1 MLLAQA
7 IMSNDP
13 VFKNSQLARYCVAN
27 YLSEDV
33 LINAVHFVPVNQIV
47 QSGPLAFQYRYS
59 IENIDAAGVAFRK
72 IGEEYPVGNNYGS
85 EATAKMAILGGNFSV
100 DEEFQFVT
108 APGTGSLENYVD
120 GQMRKKAVA
129 LTKAFNQYT
138 IKGDAS
144 DGKSFNGLEK
154 LVPAS
159 RTKTD
164 IINLGDYSGEKLRIA
179 WTTLYSVLDAVPG
192 ANLIITTMEGV
203 SAFRALLGTKNLSLS
218 SSEIA
223 TLASMQNQAPALPCI
238 RFENML
244 VIGLPRAYFTASE
257 LVNKEPFYVLR
268 SDSSTGFKFVTPA
281 GRPVVY
287 AKVPNLTN
295 ADSTQHQ
302 GGLSMHC
309 APVIED
315 LYACAKGYISAG
327 NASVASLNNAT
338 PYTVEKSLITDANN
352 DGEADGESDAP

>member
-33 LINAVHFVPVNQIV
+33 LMNAVHFVPVNQIV
-47 QSGPLAFQYRYS
+47 QSGPLAFQYRYA
-59 IENIDAAGVAFRK
+59 IENIDAAGIAFRK
-72 IGEEYPVGNNYGS
+72 IGEEYPVSNNYGS

-108 APGTGSLENYVD
+108 APGTGGLENYVD
-120 GQMRKKAVA
+120 SQMRKKAVS

-159 RTKTD
+159 RTQTNV
-164 IINLGDYSGEKLRIA
+164 ITLGDYSNEKLRIA

-203 SAFRALLGTKNLSLS
+203 SAFRALLGTKNLGLS

-257 LVNKEPFYVLR
+257 LVSKEPFYVLR
-268 SDSSTGFKFVTPA
+268 SDSATGFKFVTPA

-315 LYACAKGYISAG
+315 LFACAKGYISAG
-327 NASVASLNNAT
+327 NAIVSSLNNTA
-338 PYTVEKSLITDANN
+338 PYTVEGSNVKDADL
-352 DGEADGESDAP
+352 DGEADDPVSP

>member
-13 VFKNSQLARYCVAN
+13 VFKNTQLARYCVAN

-33 LINAVHFVPVNQIV
+33 LVNAVHFVPVNQIV
-47 QSGPLAFQYRYS
+47 QSGPLSFQYRYA
-59 IENIDAAGVAFRK
+59 IENIDAAGIAFRK
-72 IGEEYPVGNNYGS
+72 IGEEYPVSNNYGS
-85 EATAKMAILGGNFSV
+85 EATANMAILGGNFSV
-100 DEEFQFVT
+100 DEEFQFVSV
-108 APGTGSLENYVD
+108 PGTGGLENYVD
-120 GQMRKKAVA
+120 SQMRKKAVS

-154 LVPAS
+154 LVPAN
-159 RTKTD
+159 RTQTNV
-164 IINLGDYSGEKLRIA
+164 ITLADYSNEKLRIA

-203 SAFRALLGTKNLSLS
+203 SAFRALLGTRNLGLS

-223 TLASMQNQAPALPCI
+223 TLASMQNQAPELPCI

-257 LVNKEPFYVLR
+257 LTDKEPFYVLR
-268 SDSSTGFKFVTPA
+268 SDSATGFKFVTPA

-302 GGLSMHC
+302 GGLSIHC

-315 LYACAKGYISAG
+315 LFACAKGYISAG
-327 NASVASLNNAT
+327 NAIVSSLNNTA
-338 PYTVEKSLITDANN
+338 PHTVEKSNVKDADLN
-352 DGEADGESDAP
+352 GEADEPDSP

>member
-13 VFKNSQLARYCVAN
+13 VFQNSQLARYCVAN

-47 QSGPLAFQYRYS
+47 QAGPLAFQYRYS

-72 IGEEYPVGNNYGS
+72 IGEEYPVANNYGS

-138 IKGDAS
+138 IKGDTS

-164 IINLGDYSGEKLRIA
+164 VITLGDYSDEKLRIA

-257 LVNKEPFYVLR
+257 VTGKEPFYVLR
-268 SDSSTGFKFVTPA
+268 SDSATGFKFVTPA

-327 NASVASLNNAT
+327 SAVVSSLNNAT
-338 PYTVEKSLITDANN
+338 PYTVEKSVIMDADL
-352 DGEADGESDAP
+352 DGEADAESDIP

>member
-33 LINAVHFVPVNQIV
+33 LMNAVHFVPVNQIV
-47 QSGPLAFQYRYS
+47 QSGPLAFQYRYA
-59 IENIDAAGVAFRK
+59 IENIDAAGIAFRK
-72 IGEEYPVGNNYGS
+72 IGEEYPVSNNYGS
-85 EATAKMAILGGNFSV
+85 ESTAKMAILGGNFSV

-108 APGTGSLENYVD
+108 APGTGGLENYVD
-120 GQMRKKAVA
+120 SQMRKKAVS

-159 RTKTD
+159 RTQTNV
-164 IINLGDYSGEKLRIA
+164 ITLGDYSNEKLRIA

-203 SAFRALLGTKNLSLS
+203 SAFRALLGTRNLGLS

-223 TLASMQNQAPALPCI
+223 TLASMQNQSPALPCI

-257 LVNKEPFYVLR
+257 LVSKEPFYVLR
-268 SDSSTGFKFVTPA
+268 SDSATGFKFVTPA

-315 LYACAKGYISAG
+315 LFACAKGYISAG
-327 NASVASLNNAT
+327 NAIVSSLNNTA
-338 PYTVEKSLITDANN
+338 PYTVEGSNVKDADL
-352 DGEADGESDAP
+352 DGEADDPVSP

>member
-13 VFKNSQLARYCVAN
+13 VFKNTQLARYCVAN

-33 LINAVHFVPVNQIV
+33 LVNAVHFVPVNQIV
-47 QSGPLAFQYRYS
+47 QSGPLSFQYRYA
-59 IENIDAAGVAFRK
+59 IENIDAAGIAFRK
-72 IGEEYPVGNNYGS
+72 IGEEYPVSNNYGS
-85 EATAKMAILGGNFSV
+85 EATANMAILGGNFSV
-100 DEEFQFVT
+100 DEEFQFVSV
-108 APGTGSLENYVD
+108 PGTGGLENYVD
-120 GQMRKKAVA
+120 SQMRKKAVS

-154 LVPAS
+154 LVPAN
-159 RTKTD
+159 RTQTNV
-164 IINLGDYSGEKLRIA
+164 ITLADYSDEKLRIA

-203 SAFRALLGTKNLSLS
+203 SAFRALLGTRNLGLS

-223 TLASMQNQAPALPCI
+223 TLASMQNQAPELPCI

-257 LVNKEPFYVLR
+257 LTDKEPFYVLR
-268 SDSSTGFKFVTPA
+268 SDSATGFKFVTPA

-302 GGLSMHC
+302 GGLSIHC

-315 LYACAKGYISAG
+315 LFACAKGYISAG
-327 NASVASLNNAT
+327 NAIVSSLNNTA
-338 PYTVEKSLITDANN
+338 PHTVEKSNVKDADLN
-352 DGEADGESDAP
+352 GEADEPDSP

>member
-13 VFKNSQLARYCVAN
+13 VFRNTQLARYCVAN

-59 IENIDAAGVAFRK
+59 IENIDAAGVAFRN
-72 IGEEYPVGNNYGS
+72 IGEEYPVANNYGS
-85 EATAKMAILGGNFSV
+85 EKTAKMAILGGNFSV

-108 APGTGSLENYVD
+108 APGTGGLENYVD

-138 IKGDAS
+138 IKGDAT

-159 RTKTD
+159 RTNTD
-164 IINLGDYSGEKLRIA
+164 VITLGDYSNENLRIA

-203 SAFRALLGTKNLSLS
+203 SAFRALLGTKNLGLS
-218 SSEIA
+218 PSEIA
-223 TLASMQNQAPALPCI
+223 TLASMQNQASALPCI

-257 LVNKEPFYVLR
+257 LASKEPFYVLR

-327 NASVASLNNAT
+327 NATVTSLNNAT
-338 PYTVEKSLITDANN
+338 PYTVEKSVIEDADN
-352 DGEADGESDAP
+352 DGESDTP

>member
-13 VFKNSQLARYCVAN
+13 VFRNSQLARYCVAN

-59 IENIDAAGVAFRK
+59 IENIDAAGVAFRN
-72 IGEEYPVGNNYGS
+72 IGEEYPVANNYGS

-108 APGTGSLENYVD
+108 APGTGGLENYVD

-138 IKGDAS
+138 IKGDAT

-164 IINLGDYSGEKLRIA
+164 VITLGDYSGENLRIA

-223 TLASMQNQAPALPCI
+223 TLASIQNQAPALPCI

-244 VIGLPRAYFTASE
+244 VIGLPRAYFTTSE
-257 LVNKEPFYVLR
+257 VTGKEPFYVLR

-327 NASVASLNNAT
+327 NADVTSLNNAT
-338 PYTVEKSLITDANN
+338 PHTVEKSVIMDADN
-352 DGEADGESDAP
+352 DGESDTP

>member
-47 QSGPLAFQYRYS
+47 QAGPLAFQYRYS

-108 APGTGSLENYVD
+108 APGTGGLENYVD

-138 IKGDAS
+138 IKGDAT

-159 RTKTD
+159 RTQTSV
-164 IINLGDYSGEKLRIA
+164 ITLGDYSNEKLRIA

-203 SAFRALLGTKNLSLS
+203 SAFRALLGTKNLGLS
-218 SSEIA
+218 PSEIT
-223 TLASMQNQAPALPCI
+223 TLASMQNQAPGLPCI

-244 VIGLPRAYFTASE
+244 VIGLPRAYFTSSE
-257 LVNKEPFYVLR
+257 LVGKEPFYVLR
-268 SDSSTGFKFVTPA
+268 SDSATGFKFVTPA

-327 NASVASLNNAT
+327 NAVVSSLNNAT
-338 PYTVEKSLITDANN
+338 PYTVEKSVITDADN
-352 DGEADGESDAP
+352 DGEADEP

>member
-85 EATAKMAILGGNFSV
+85 ESTAKMAILGGNFSV

-108 APGTGSLENYVD
+108 APGTGGLENYVD

-159 RTKTD
+159 RTQTSV
-164 IINLGDYSGEKLRIA
+164 ITLGDYSSEKLRMA

-203 SAFRALLGTKNLSLS
+203 SAFRALLGTKNLSVS
-218 SSEIA
+218 SGEIA
-223 TLASMQNQAPALPCI
+223 TLASMQNQAPSLPCI

-257 LVNKEPFYVLR
+257 VAGKEPFYVLR
-268 SDSSTGFKFVTPA
+268 SDS
-281 GRPVVY
+281 
-287 AKVPNLTN
+287 
-295 ADSTQHQ
+295 
-302 GGLSMHC
+302 
-309 APVIED
+309 
-315 LYACAKGYISAG
+315 
-327 NASVASLNNAT
+327 
-338 PYTVEKSLITDANN
+338 
-352 DGEADGESDAP
+352 

>member
-13 VFKNSQLARYCVAN
+13 VFKNTQLARYCVAN

-33 LINAVHFVPVNQIV
+33 LMNAVHFVPVNQIV
-47 QSGPLAFQYRYS
+47 QSGPLAFQYRYTV
-59 IENIDAAGVAFRK
+59 ENIDAAGIAFRK
-72 IGEEYPVGNNYGS
+72 IGEEYPVSNNYGS
-85 EATAKMAILGGNFSV
+85 ESTAKMAILGGNFAV

-108 APGTGSLENYVD
+108 VPGTGGLENYVD
-120 GQMRKKAVA
+120 SQMRKKAVS

-159 RTKTD
+159 RTKTNV
-164 IINLGDYSGEKLRIA
+164 ITLGDYSNEKLRIA

-257 LVNKEPFYVLR
+257 LTGKEPFYVLR
-268 SDSSTGFKFVTPA
+268 SDSATGFKFVTPA

-315 LYACAKGYISAG
+315 LFACAKGYISAG
-327 NASVASLNNAT
+327 NAIVSSLNNTAPT
-338 PYTVEKSLITDANN
+338 TVEGSNVNDKDL
-352 DGEADGESDAP
+352 DGEADDPVSP

>member
-59 IENIDAAGVAFRK
+59 IENIDAAGVAFRN
-72 IGEEYPVGNNYGS
+72 IGEEYPVANNYGS
-85 EATAKMAILGGNFSV
+85 EETAKMAILGGNFSV

-138 IKGDAS
+138 IKGDAT

-164 IINLGDYSGEKLRIA
+164 VITLGDYSGEKLRIA

-223 TLASMQNQAPALPCI
+223 TLASMQNQAPSLPCI

-257 LVNKEPFYVLR
+257 VTGKEPFYVLR

-327 NASVASLNNAT
+327 NAVVTSLNNAT
-338 PYTVEKSLITDANN
+338 PYTVEKSTIMDANN
-352 DGEADGESDAP
+352 DGEADAESDAP

>member
-13 VFKNSQLARYCVAN
+13 VFRNTQLARYCVAN

-33 LINAVHFVPVNQIV
+33 LMNAVHFVPVNQIV
-47 QSGPLAFQYRYS
+47 QSGPLSFQYRYA
-59 IENIDAAGVAFRK
+59 IENIDAAGIAFRK
-72 IGEEYPVGNNYGS
+72 IGEEYPVSNNYGS
-85 EATAKMAILGGNFSV
+85 EATANMAILGGNFSV

-108 APGTGSLENYVD
+108 VPGTGGLENYVD
-120 GQMRKKAVA
+120 SQMRKKAVS

-144 DGKSFNGLEK
+144 DGKSFSGLEK
-154 LVPAS
+154 LVPAN
-159 RTKTD
+159 RTQTNV
-164 IINLGDYSGEKLRIA
+164 ITLADYSDEKLRIA

-192 ANLIITTMEGV
+192 ANLIVTTMEGV
-203 SAFRALLGTKNLSLS
+203 SAFRALLGTKNLGLS

-244 VIGLPRAYFTASE
+244 VIGLPRAYFSASE
-257 LVNKEPFYVLR
+257 LTSKEPFYVLR
-268 SDSSTGFKFVTPA
+268 SDSATGFKFVTPA

-302 GGLSMHC
+302 GGLSIHC

-315 LYACAKGYISAG
+315 LFACAKGYISAG
-327 NASVASLNNAT
+327 NAIVSSLNNTA
-338 PYTVEKSLITDANN
+338 PHTVEKSNVNDADLN
-352 DGEADGESDAP
+352 GEADEPVSP

>member
-13 VFKNSQLARYCVAN
+13 VFKNTQLARYCVAN

-33 LINAVHFVPVNQIV
+33 LVNAVHFVPVNQIV
-47 QSGPLAFQYRYS
+47 QSGPLSFQYRYA
-59 IENIDAAGVAFRK
+59 IENIDAAGIAFRK
-72 IGEEYPVGNNYGS
+72 IGEEYPVSNNYGS
-85 EATAKMAILGGNFSV
+85 EATANMAILGGNFSV
-100 DEEFQFVT
+100 DEEFQFV
-108 APGTGSLENYVD
+108 AVPGTGGLENYVD
-120 GQMRKKAVA
+120 SQMRKKAVS

-154 LVPAS
+154 LVPAN
-159 RTKTD
+159 RTQTNV
-164 IINLGDYSGEKLRIA
+164 ITLADYSDEKLRIA

-203 SAFRALLGTKNLSLS
+203 SAFRALLGTRNLGLS
-218 SSEIA
+218 SSEIE
-223 TLASMQNQAPALPCI
+223 TLASMQNQTPALSCI

-244 VIGLPRAYFTASE
+244 VIGLPRAYFSASE
-257 LVNKEPFYVLR
+257 LTDKEPFYVLR
-268 SDSSTGFKFVTPA
+268 SDSATGFKFVTPA

-302 GGLSMHC
+302 GGLSIHC

-315 LYACAKGYISAG
+315 LFACAKGYISAG
-327 NASVASLNNAT
+327 NAIVSSLNNTA
-338 PYTVEKSLITDANN
+338 PYTVEKSNVKDEDLN
-352 DGEADGESDAP
+352 GEADDPVSP

>member
-33 LINAVHFVPVNQIV
+33 LMNAVHFVPVNQIV
-47 QSGPLAFQYRYS
+47 QSGPLAFQYRYA
-59 IENIDAAGVAFRK
+59 IENIDTAGIAFRK
-72 IGEEYPVGNNYGS
+72 IGEEYPVSNNYGS
-85 EATAKMAILGGNFSV
+85 ESTAKMAILGGNFSV

-108 APGTGSLENYVD
+108 APGTGGLENYVD
-120 GQMRKKAVA
+120 SQMRKKAVS

-159 RTKTD
+159 RTQTSV
-164 IINLGDYSGEKLRIA
+164 ITLGDYSGEKLRMA

-203 SAFRALLGTKNLSLS
+203 SAFRALLGTRNLGLS

-257 LVNKEPFYVLR
+257 LVSKEPFYVLR
-268 SDSSTGFKFVTPA
+268 SDSATGFKFVTPA

-315 LYACAKGYISAG
+315 LFACAKGYISAG
-327 NASVASLNNAT
+327 NAIVSSLNNTA
-338 PYTVEKSLITDANN
+338 PYTVEGSNVKDADL
-352 DGEADGESDAP
+352 DGEADDPVSP

>member
-72 IGEEYPVGNNYGS
+72 IGEEYPVANNYGS

-108 APGTGSLENYVD
+108 APGTGGLENYVD
-120 GQMRKKAVA
+120 SQMRKKAVA

-138 IKGDAS
+138 IKGDAT

-159 RTKTD
+159 RTQTNVITLD
-164 IINLGDYSGEKLRIA
+164 DYSNEKLRIA

-203 SAFRALLGTKNLSLS
+203 SAFRALLGTKNLGLS

-223 TLASMQNQAPALPCI
+223 TLASMQNQAPSLPCI

-257 LVNKEPFYVLR
+257 LVSKEPFYVLR
-268 SDSSTGFKFVTPA
+268 SDSATGFKFVTPA

-315 LYACAKGYISAG
+315 LYACAKGYISSG
-327 NASVASLNNAT
+327 NAVVTSLNNAT
-338 PYTVEKSLITDANN
+338 PYTVNGSNVKDANL
-352 DGEADGESDAP
+352 DGEADETDSP